1 MRIGVFTTLFP
12 YKKPFNEVSVDI
24 ENYIRGGVGEAV
36 YNLSLRLA
44 QLGHEIYVFTT
55 SADSKDHIEEY
66 KNITIFRYGRRFK
79 IADTDISLSLLNG
92 ALKHDLDIVHLH
104 LGSPPA
110 TLAALRYI
118 KKRKKPFVVTH
129 HLDPEWNYGSII
141 RRVLVF
147 IYAKYYV
154 KKALSRSDVVI
165 ALSENFLNMSKFL
178 SDYRTKIEIIPNGIN
193 SEDFDIPCT
202 KIEARE
208 RLGLSPDDA
217 ILLFVGSLTER
228 KGPQVLLRAMPM
240 ILRDTPDT
248 RVVIVGSSTGYL
260 KSLEKLAHELGIE
273 SNIEFTGFVDDA
285 TKVMYYKSA
294 DVFVLPSFSEAFP
307 IVILEA
313 SVCGL
318 PLVVSNLEVF
328 RTIVEDG
335 HNGIFTK
342 TGDENDLAG
351 KITHLLKN
359 EDVRKKMGENG
370 RKKIEDYSWDR
381 IAAETEKVYKETEQT
396 LKDNAKR

>member
-12 YKKPFNEVSVDI
+12 YKKPFNEVSVGI
-24 ENYIRGGVGEAV
+24 ENYIRGGVGEVV
-36 YNLSLRLA
+36 YNLSLKLA

-55 SADSKDHIEEY
+55 SADSKDHIENY

-92 ALKHDLDIVHLH
+92 ALKHDLDVVHLH

-110 TLAALRYI
+110 TLAALGYI

-141 RRVLVF
+141 RRILVF

-165 ALSENFLNMSKFL
+165 ALSEHFLNMSKFL
-178 SDYRTKIEIIPNGIN
+178 GDYRTKIEIIPNGIN
-193 SEDFDIPCT
+193 LEDFDTPYT

-208 RLGLSPDDA
+208 RLGVSPDDR
-217 ILLFVGSLTER
+217 IILFVGALTER
-228 KGPQVLLRAMPM
+228 KGPQVLLRAMPI
-240 ILRDTPDT
+240 ILRDAPDSK
-248 RVVIVGSSTGYL
+248 VVIVGSSTDYL
-260 KSLEKLAHELGIE
+260 KSLEKLAHDLDIE

-294 DVFVLPSFSEAFP
+294 DVFVLPSFSESFG
-307 IVILEA
+307 IVLLEA
-313 SVCGL
+313 SACGL
-318 PLVVSNLEVF
+318 PLVVSNLEAF
-328 RTIVEDG
+328 RAIVRDG
-335 HNGIFTK
+335 YNGIFTK
-342 TGDENDLAG
+342 TGDEKDSAE
-351 KITHLLKN
+351 KIVHLLKN
-359 EDVRKKMGENG
+359 EDVRNVMGENA
-370 RKKIEDYSWDR
+370 RKKAEKYSWKK
-381 IAAETEKVYKETEQT
+381 IAEETEKVYKE
-396 LKDNAKR
+396 LV

>member
-1 MRIGVFTTLFP
+1 MG
-12 YKKPFNEVSVDI
+12 I
-24 ENYIRGGVGEAV
+24 ENYIRGGVGEVV
-36 YNLSLRLA
+36 YNLSLKLA

-55 SADSKDHIEEY
+55 SADSKDHIENY

-79 IADTDISLSLLNG
+79 IADTDISVSLLNG
-92 ALKHDLDIVHLH
+92 ALKHDLDVVHLH

-193 SEDFDIPCT
+193 LKDFDTTYT

-208 RLGLSPDDA
+208 RLGVSPDDR
-217 ILLFVGSLTER
+217 IILFVGALTER
-228 KGPQVLLRAMPM
+228 KGPQVLLRAMPI
-240 ILRDTPDT
+240 ILGDAPDS
-248 RVVIVGSSTGYL
+248 RAIVVGSSTDYL
-260 KSLEKLAHELGIE
+260 KSLEKLAHDLGIE

-318 PLVVSNLEVF
+318 PLVVSNLEAF

-342 TGDENDLAG
+342 TGDENDLAE
-351 KITHLLKN
+351 KIIYLLKN
-359 EDVRKKMGENG
+359 EDVRNRMGESAREKVG
-370 RKKIEDYSWDR
+370 DYSWDGV
-381 IAAETEKVYKETEQT
+381 AEETEKVYRR
-396 LKDNAKR
+396 LV

>member
-1 MRIGVFTTLFP
+1 MRIGIFTTLFP
-12 YKKPFNEVSVDI
+12 YKKPFKEVSAGT
-24 ENYIRGGVGEAV
+24 ENYIRGGVGEVV
-36 YNLSLRLA
+36 YNLSLKLA

-55 SADSKDHIEEY
+55 SADSKDHMEEY

-92 ALKHDLDIVHLH
+92 AMKHDLDIVHLH

-154 KKALSRSDVVI
+154 KKVLSRSDVAI
-165 ALSENFLNMSKFL
+165 ALSEHFLNVSKFL
-178 SDYRTKIEIIPNGIN
+178 SDYRTKIKIIPNGIN
-193 SEDFDIPCT
+193 LEDFDTPYT
-202 KIEARE
+202 KIEARTE
-208 RLGLSPDDA
+208 LGVSSDNR
-217 ILLFVGSLTER
+217 IILFVGALTER
-228 KGPQVLLRAMPM
+228 KGPQVLLRAMPI
-240 ILRDTPDT
+240 ILRDAPDT

-273 SNIEFTGFVDDA
+273 SNIEFTGFVDDT

-328 RTIVEDG
+328 KTIVRDG
-335 HNGIFTK
+335 YTGVFTK
-342 TGDENDLAG
+342 TGDEKDLAE
-351 KITHLLKN
+351 KIIHLLKN
-359 EDVRKKMGENG
+359 EDVRNMMGKNARG
-370 RKKIEDYSWDR
+370 KVGDYSWDSV
-381 IAAETEKVYKETEQT
+381 AEETEEVYLSLTK
-396 LKDNAKR
+396 

>member
-1 MRIGVFTTLFP
+1 MRRGLFTTLFP
-12 YKKPFNEVSVDI
+12 YKKPFKGVSAGT
-24 ENYIRGGVGEAV
+24 ENYIRGGVGEVV
-36 YNLSLRLA
+36 YNLSLKLS

-92 ALKHDLDIVHLH
+92 AMKHDLDIVHLH

-165 ALSENFLNMSKFL
+165 ALSEHFLNMSKFL
-178 SDYRTKIEIIPNGIN
+178 SEYRTKIEIIPNGIN
-193 SEDFDIPCT
+193 SEDFDTPYT
-202 KIEARE
+202 KLEARE
-208 RLGLSPDDA
+208 KLGVSPDDR
-217 ILLFVGSLTER
+217 IVLFVGTLTER
-228 KGPQVLLRAMPM
+228 KGPQVLLRAMPI
-240 ILRDTPDT
+240 ILRDIPDT
-248 RVVIVGSSTGYL
+248 RVVTVGSSTDYL
-260 KSLEKLAHELGIE
+260 KSLEKLAHNLGIE

-307 IVILEA
+307 MVILEA
-313 SVCGL
+313 SVSGL
-318 PLVVSNLEVF
+318 PLVVSNLEAF
-328 RTIVEDG
+328 RAIVEDG
-335 HNGIFTK
+335 YNGIFTK
-342 TGDENDLAG
+342 TGNENDLAE
-351 KITHLLKN
+351 KITYLLKN
-359 EDVRKKMGENG
+359 DDVRNVMGKNAKEKVG
-370 RKKIEDYSWDR
+370 DYSWDSV
-381 IAAETEKVYKETEQT
+381 AEETEEVYLSLTK
-396 LKDNAKR
+396 